1 MKVKLLSGWSNPGGS
16 TEHHISL
23 TNLLNENGYDCT
35 FYGPHPYHLS
45 KCKSDYLHAAVIDPS
60 DIVISHFLKIP
71 KEFKVKKHILSCH
84 ETNLFPLKD
93 MDLSQYDL
101 VHCVSERQWDWH
113 GVNHPHVVIAPR
125 VDKIKWTNNNTGFA
139 GVVGSI
145 DDHKQP
151 HLAVKLALED
161 GYDMVKLYGKVT
173 DQAYFDNFIT
183 PLWDK
188 VQITEHEENKDFMY
202 NSIDAVYH
210 TSKRETY
217 GLVEAECKLAGIPF
231 KGACNDPVVMEDK
244 EILEKWSQ
252 VLM

>member
-23 TNLLNENGYDCT
+23 TNLLNENGYDCA
-35 FYGPHPYHLS
+35 FYGPHSYHLS

-101 VHCVSERQWDWH
+101 IQCVSERQWDWH
-113 GVNHPHVVIAPR
+113 GVDHPHVVIPPM
-125 VDKIKWTNNNTGFA
+125 VDKISWTNNNTGYA

-151 HLAVKLALED
+151 HLAVELALKD
-161 GYDMVKLYGKVT
+161 GFRKVKLYGNINGPR
-173 DQAYFDNFIT
+173 YFDSFLKHLSEKIE
-183 PLWDK
+183 
-188 VQITEHEENKDFMY
+188 IIEHEENKSLMY
-202 NSIDAVYH
+202 NSVDAVYH